1 MGAAATIAAIIYRTT
16 FCFSRGLLAQH
27 FFAVLGDLPDMPSV
41 QHIRLLRFN
50 EAERYAPMH
59 W

>member
-1 MGAAATIAAIIYRTT
+1 MGAAVYIAAIIYRTT
-16 FCFSRGLLAQH
+16 FYFSRGLLAQH
-27 FFAVLGDLPDMPSV
+27 FLVVLSDLPDMPSV

-50 EAERYAPMH
+50 EAERYALMH